1 MSNLNINDQED
12 GSWMITSLHLEH
24 TGHSNT
30 PMNFLSQNKQLSR
43 EDQLFVSGL
52 KEASASNSNI
62 ADVLTKKTGKPFKA
76 QDVFNI
82 VKQINKGLEGEKE
95 SIVIEEV
102 FSTN

>member
-1 MSNLNINDQED
+1 
-12 GSWMITSLHLEH
+12 
-24 TGHSNT
+24 
-30 PMNFLSQNKQLSR
+30 MNFLSQNKQLST

-52 KEASASNSNI
+52 KGASASNSNI

-76 QDVFNI
+76 QDVFII
-82 VKQINKGLEGEKE
+82 VKQNNKRLEGEKE